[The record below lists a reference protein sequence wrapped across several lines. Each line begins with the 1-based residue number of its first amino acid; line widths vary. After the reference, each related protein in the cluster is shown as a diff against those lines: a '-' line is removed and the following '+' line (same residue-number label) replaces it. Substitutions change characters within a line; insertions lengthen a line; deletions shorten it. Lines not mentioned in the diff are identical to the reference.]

1 MNISGDGKKSILGF
15 EDYNTIWQLIYFS
28 FQNPDSPYWI
38 CRPAAKS
45 NQKKRE
51 VEWSFGIFLVF
62 ILNFEDKSWF
72 QWWNKTKKKRLS
84 FSNQN
89 FIVKFFFLHIYR
101 VRSSEWRIIIGP
113 QKIRAFL
120 GRQTWEKNVA
130 SKVHCPEEV

>member
-62 ILNFEDKSWF
+62 ILNFEEKSWF
-72 QWWNKTKKKRLS
+72 QWWNKTKKRLS

-89 FIVKFFFLHIYR
+89 FIVKFFFLHIYTLICVLENYR
-101 VRSSEWRIIIGP
+101 FSPMCFYQVYISTILDYFI
-113 QKIRAFL
+113 
-120 GRQTWEKNVA
+120 
-130 SKVHCPEEV
+130 

>member
-62 ILNFEDKSWF
+62 ILNFEEKSWF

-89 FIVKFFFLHIYR
+89 FIVKFFFLHIYTLICLLENYR
-101 VRSSEWRIIIGP
+101 FSPMCFYQVYISTILDYFI
-113 QKIRAFL
+113 
-120 GRQTWEKNVA
+120 
-130 SKVHCPEEV
+130 